1 MALGAHRGTRVSTRD
16 TRSAPPPPQSSLHD
30 IDDLYDNNAYDED
43 VGDNDSNADNA
54 VHPLPATSD
63 KRRSFALATGA
74 IVPARNQAN
83 ATNKTM
89 TGTQRKS
96 RPGTA
101 RKVEEPQSTGVDFDV
116 WVARKDKYERV
127 ALALSKLNTERASDD
142 DQWLDVA
149 VSLAATDVL
158 LKTGKTDKCDCPG
171 VCRDPSHSV
180 TKQRTRCQC
189 PAKKCSLCK
198 RCIGTT
204 PGEITAKMVSTLSPF
219 KTDTSETTLA
229 LAERIVG
236 HEEGKSLVA
245 GGPKISTAV
254 LRMATTVMSQCSVLT
269 NADGTRLQ
277 RPCSCALRSL
287 GDLWVKWTTRFHTFS
302 RVPLREDEAK
312 QFSSGTRQMMEFDE
326 EQKRYYMTLKW
337 HQAAKP
343 QKGDTAKIAAR
354 RALTADQKK
363 QNAFFLT
370 LCKKY
375 WKVAQLRVVEH
386 LQQEMDRYEQKP
398 AEQRKRLAHEHEAQI
413 LQSLGVKRM
422 LKWVEDDQEAI
433 ENAKKEEQRE
443 KAEGGIV
450 AHNAWVKRKD
460 RLRIRMPTAPATPG
474 ARTSSRSA
482 AKSLSKA
489 PPPRMDFSSGKG
501 VVRQKRYAVPSS
513 TVELMKHSG
522 LKYVHAMNEGFQGR
536 GGDLEKCKH
545 VLLKQGVILKE
556 NFDAK
561 AGNGND
567 YDDGGGDDNPFSRD
581 RYFFEKKNNAVVKK
595 RREAEQQREEQR
607 KVRYAAWVAH
617 KAMKEKAVKYLAHI
631 PKPDPSLSKK
641 TSVAD
646 DSSGGSDAFE
656 SYDGEE
662 NADATARWEQVGRA
676 LKAVDRGLLDDWVKW
691 SDGFASATK
700 CRVIWEGLPPIAC
713 DVHCTSSAMRDVFL
727 KLLHRR
733 GVNYREAFLAHCDKK
748 HRRLIAA
755 GNEDIPEDMNDDDK
769 ITQFASLDRREFAL
783 LLRDVGI
790 VLQPE
795 EVQRVTEYFDTDGD
809 QRVSM
814 KEFLAVVGD
823 ERDAWS
829 HGGDT
834 DVLLRHVCLWET
846 VCHECGM
853 LHAFQL
859 VLGTTKP
866 GEPRMR
872 AELPGHVKRRT
883 WRERQRLSGRAT
895 LSSDLLM
902 VCSPECDMQQLKK
915 LAPKVCP
922 YASWTDEQA
931 APYLKK
937 LELWSAEQREHHAL
951 RQLVAEGSPPDAPA
965 LFRDDSSTVHPDD
978 DSVTLDPTTTL
989 LLRWTPPPVRGNN
1002 GAAFYILET
1011 IGAEGTTSFRLN
1023 EYREIYRD
1031 PRDYKDNGGQPR
1043 YRFVVT
1049 GLAPNTKYGFRIR
1062 ALNGFGAGPYT
1073 IAYFVTAPATPP
1085 APMVVKVTANAITLA
1100 WETSSYFRKQLK
1112 ELRQVFDDA
1121 DTNGDGVISRDEL
1134 MEEIERRK
1142 PRLLEFLQRTT
1153 LPPSATGGV
1162 PLSVFDAIE
1171 TDDNETISWEEFQ
1184 RFFHSSCCREEDDA
1198 PSDASNNDRPRK
1210 PSARARATSSASSSA
1225 SASGNSFGS
1234 RESTGVSTCRFVLKQ
1249 CTNEARGE
1257 YVEIYRGQKTTF
1269 TIHGLASGSTYQF
1282 RVQAINDEGLSSLH
1296 SPAVV
1301 VNTLLATP
1309 PPPSLVET
1317 PSTLS
1322 ATCLRLRWA
1331 TASAKPSLSHEAIQS
1346 RSRASAK
1353 ASGGSNNDEITR
1365 ILKEW
1370 AQETALDDGSV
1381 DFRAKFD
1388 HYDADKSGFIELPEF
1403 QTLVEELGVA
1413 ATPERMAAYLE
1424 EFDRDGDGKVSFE
1437 EFQRWWTKTDVQYVL
1452 KRDAGSSAS
1461 SSVSND
1467 TATAMSVVCY
1477 RGKDTAATVSGL
1489 SPNSEYRFRL
1499 RTVSS
1504 HSSSQLSDA
1513 LVVCTPPEAPTCPGI
1528 ISVLAT
1534 GVSICWYPGR
1544 NGAAKFQVE
1553 CKYIETLPSP
1563 SGSTST
1569 KAAGSEG
1576 WTRAYEGTDTLATL
1590 TDLAPNSVYRLR
1602 VFAFNR
1608 TGYRSEQS
1616 TVAQL
1621 CTLTRDEE
1629 RRRGLP
1635 GLRPALA
1642 AELFTIECCA
1652 DGDIVAGDTILFSE
1666 RLVRTEQG
1674 KVVSETELQPT
1685 ARGASSL
1692 ATSSVYSTTSYATV
1706 ALGGGSEQIG
1716 ERTVAARV
1724 VSVRPSDRSSSS
1736 RSTGNGNGS
1745 SNSGNVVH
1753 MIVVWSTVQLYEDAG
1768 KRPSTAS
1775 LSGNRMRKTSV
1786 AASTSIHTPSHVLA
1800 TSSSSYALPTD
1811 LKIARKERALYR
1823 FDVFRRPW
1831 QDERARH
1838 AATWDH

>member
-1 MALGAHRGTRVSTRD
+1 MAS
-16 TRSAPPPPQSSLHD
+16 QYD
-30 IDDLYDNNAYDED
+30 IDDLYDNNTYDD
-43 VGDNDSNADNA
+43 DAGANDSDGSNP
-54 VHPLPATSD
+54 VHPLPPTSD
-63 KRRSFALATGA
+63 KRRSFALATGTNA
-74 IVPARNQAN
+74 ATHLRNQPKGSNKPA
-83 ATNKTM
+83 ATTP
-89 TGTQRKS
+89 GPQ

-101 RKVEEPQSTGVDFDV
+101 RKGDDPQQTTGVDFNV

-127 ALALSKLNTERASDD
+127 AVALSKLNTERASDD
-142 DQWLDVA
+142 DQWLEQEME
-149 VSLAATDVL
+149 
-158 LKTGKTDKCDCPG
+158 KY
-171 VCRDPSHSV
+171 
-180 TKQRTRCQC
+180 
-189 PAKKCSLCK
+189 
-198 RCIGTT
+198 
-204 PGEITAKMVSTLSPF
+204 E
-219 KTDTSETTLA
+219 
-229 LAERIVG
+229 
-236 HEEGKSLVA
+236 
-245 GGPKISTAV
+245 
-254 LRMATTVMSQCSVLT
+254 
-269 NADGTRLQ
+269 Q
-277 RPCSCALRSL
+277 RP
-287 GDLWVKWTTRFHTFS
+287 V
-302 RVPLREDEAK
+302 
-312 QFSSGTRQMMEFDE
+312 
-326 EQKRYYMTLKW
+326 
-337 HQAAKP
+337 
-343 QKGDTAKIAAR
+343 
-354 RALTADQKK
+354 
-363 QNAFFLT
+363 
-370 LCKKY
+370 
-375 WKVAQLRVVEH
+375 
-386 LQQEMDRYEQKP
+386 
-398 AEQRKRLAHEHEAQI
+398 EQRKRLAHEHEAQI

-433 ENAKKEEQRE
+433 ENTKKEEQRE

-460 RLRIRMPTAPATPG
+460 RLRIRMPTAPTTPG
-474 ARTSSRSA
+474 AKTS
-482 AKSLSKA
+482 
-489 PPPRMDFSSGKG
+489 
-501 VVRQKRYAVPSS
+501 
-513 TVELMKHSG
+513 
-522 LKYVHAMNEGFQGR
+522 R
-536 GGDLEKCKH
+536 GG
-545 VLLKQGVILKE
+545 
-556 NFDAK
+556 
-561 AGNGND
+561 GND

-595 RREAEQQREEQR
+595 RQAAEQQREEQR
-607 KVRYAAWVAH
+607 KARYAAWIAH

-631 PKPDPSLSKK
+631 PKPESTPSRK
-641 TSVAD
+641 TTAAD
-646 DSSGGSDAFE
+646 ESSGSDAFE

-662 NADATARWEQVGRA
+662 SADATARWEQVGRA
-676 LKAVDRGLLDDWVKW
+676 LKAVDRGLLEDWIKW

-700 CRVIWEGLPPIAC
+700 CRVIWESLPPIAC

-748 HRRLIAA
+748 HRRLVAA
-755 GNEDIPEDMNDDDK
+755 GNEDIPEEMTEDEK
-769 ITQFASLDRREFAL
+769 LAQFASLDRREFAV

-834 DVLLRHVCLWET
+834 EVSLRQVCLWET

-883 WRERQRLSGRAT
+883 WRERQRNSARAA

-915 LAPKVCP
+915 LAPKVCA

-937 LELWSAEQREHHAL
+937 LELWSAELREHQAL
-951 RQLVAEGSPPDAPA
+951 RQLVADGAPPDAPA
-965 LFRDDSSTVHPDD
+965 LFRDDSTAVHPEDE
-978 DSVTLDPTTTL
+978 SIALDPTTTL

-1011 IGAEGTTSFRLN
+1011 IGAEGTQSFRLN

-1049 GLAPNTKYGFRIR
+1049 GLSPNTKYGFRIR

-1073 IAYFVTAPATPP
+1073 IAYFVTAPAAPP
-1085 APMVVKVTANAITLA
+1085 APMVVKVTANGITLA
-1100 WETSSYFRKQLK
+1100 WETSSYFRRQLK
-1112 ELRQVFDDA
+1112 ALRQVFDDA
-1121 DTNGDGVISRDEL
+1121 DTDGDGVISRDEL

-1153 LPPSATGGV
+1153 LPPSASGGV

-1171 TDDNETISWEEFQ
+1171 TDDNETISWDEFQ
-1184 RFFHSSCCREEDDA
+1184 RFFHSSCCRGDDDSS
-1198 PSDASNNDRPRK
+1198 PDGSNESAKK
-1210 PSARARATSSASSSA
+1210 PSARTRATSSASSS
-1225 SASGNSFGS
+1225 SSGNTNGGGS
-1234 RESTGVSTCRFVLKQ
+1234 RESVGVSTCRYVLKQ

-1257 YVEIYRGQKTTF
+1257 YVEIYRGQKMTF

-1282 RVQAINDEGLSSLH
+1282 RVQAINDEGLCSLH
-1296 SPAVV
+1296 SPAIV

-1317 PSTLS
+1317 SSALS
-1322 ATCLRLRWA
+1322 ATALRLRWA
-1331 TASAKPSLSHEAIQS
+1331 VASAKPSLSHEAIQS
-1346 RSRASAK
+1346 RSRATAK

-1381 DFRAKFD
+1381 DFRSKFD
-1388 HYDADKSGFIELPEF
+1388 HYDVDKSGFIELPEF

-1413 ATPERMAAYLE
+1413 ATPERMAAYLD
-1424 EFDRDGDGKVSFE
+1424 EFDRNGDGKVSFD

-1452 KRDAGSSAS
+1452 KRDAGTIANGNANATSETAS
-1461 SSVSND
+1461 
-1467 TATAMSVVCY
+1467 AMSVVCY
-1477 RGKDTAATVSGL
+1477 RGKDTATTVSGL
-1489 SPNSEYRFRL
+1489 APNTEYRFRL

-1504 HSSSQLSDA
+1504 HASSQLSDA
-1513 LVVCTPPEAPTCPGI
+1513 LVVCTPPEAPTCPGV

-1534 GVSICWYPGR
+1534 GASICWYPGR
-1544 NGAAKFQVE
+1544 NGAAKYLVE
-1553 CKYIETLPSP
+1553 CKFIETLPSP
-1563 SGSTST
+1563 RGSNAAKS
-1569 KAAGSEG
+1569 AGSEG
-1576 WTRAYEGTDTLATL
+1576 WTRVYEGGETIANLA
-1590 TDLAPNSVYRLR
+1590 DLVPNSVYRLR
-1602 VFAFNR
+1602 IFALNR
-1608 TGYRSEQS
+1608 TGSRSEQS

-1629 RRRGLP
+1629 RNRGLP
-1635 GLRPALA
+1635 GLRAALA
-1642 AELFTIECCA
+1642 ADLFTIECSS

-1674 KVVSETELQPT
+1674 KVVSETELQPV
-1685 ARGASSL
+1685 ARGSSSL

-1706 ALGGGSEQIG
+1706 ALAGGTEP
-1716 ERTVAARV
+1716 V
-1724 VSVRPSDRSSSS
+1724 
-1736 RSTGNGNGS
+1736 
-1745 SNSGNVVH
+1745 
-1753 MIVVWSTVQLYEDAG
+1753 
-1768 KRPSTAS
+1768 
-1775 LSGNRMRKTSV
+1775 
-1786 AASTSIHTPSHVLA
+1786 
-1800 TSSSSYALPTD
+1800 D
-1811 LKIARKERALYR
+1811 LKIARRERALYR

-1831 QDERARH
+1831 QDEPARH
-1838 AATWDH
+1838 ASTWDH